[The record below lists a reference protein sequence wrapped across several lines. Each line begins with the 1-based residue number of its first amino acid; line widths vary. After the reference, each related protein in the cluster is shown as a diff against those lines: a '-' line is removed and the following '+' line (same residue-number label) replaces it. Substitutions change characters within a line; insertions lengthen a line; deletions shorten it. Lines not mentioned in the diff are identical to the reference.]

1 MLLCGNLYKN
11 IYDIDLYDLHDEF
24 IYLQEKDLLIVI
36 GEQHFE
42 YKLIYTVYSLMQN
55 KIFCF
60 RDYDMYGLRLFD
72 MINSKIIVL

>member
-24 IYLQEKDLLIVI
+24 IYLTEKDLLIVI

-42 YKLIYTVYSLMQN
+42 YKLIYTVYSSMQN

-60 RDYDMYGLRLFD
+60 KDYDMHGLHLFD
-72 MINSKIIVL
+72 MINSKMIVL

>member
-24 IYLQEKDLLIVI
+24 IYLAEKDLLIVV

-42 YKLIYTVYSLMQN
+42 YKLIYTVYSSMQN

-60 RDYDMYGLRLFD
+60 RDYAMYGLHLFD
-72 MINSKIIVL
+72 IINSKMIVL

>member
-24 IYLQEKDLLIVI
+24 IYLPEKDLLIVI
-36 GEQHFE
+36 GEQHFN
-42 YKLIYTVYSLMQN
+42 YKLIYTVYSSMQN

-60 RDYDMYGLRLFD
+60 RDYDMYGLHLFD

>member
-11 IYDIDLYDLHDEF
+11 IYDINLYDLRDEF
-24 IYLQEKDLLIVI
+24 ICLAEKDLLIVI

-42 YKLIYTVYSLMQN
+42 YKLIYTVYSSMQN

-60 RDYDMYGLRLFD
+60 RDYDMYGLHLFD